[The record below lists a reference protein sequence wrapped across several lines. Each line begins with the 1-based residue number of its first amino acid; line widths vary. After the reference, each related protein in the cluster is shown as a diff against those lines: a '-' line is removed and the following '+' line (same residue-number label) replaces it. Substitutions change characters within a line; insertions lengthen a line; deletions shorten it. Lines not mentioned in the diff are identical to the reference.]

1 MVDPRIF
8 HTTAFNVIEK
18 EFKSV
23 IQESLTYICDNF
35 LNRENLNREKNMMK

>member
-8 HTTAFNVIEK
+8 HKAAFNVIEE

-23 IQESLTYICDNF
+23 IQEILTYICDNF
-35 LNRENLNREKNMMK
+35 